1 MIWFFTRGSAQIDI
15 EVRRI
20 SDPDGYELVVDY
32 SDGEESVERFT
43 NPRRLVER
51 TLTLQRQLIG
61 DGWMPSGPG
70 MYGVRAKVRPARE
83 SASRAGPAL
92 GLRPPH
98 SLGAPGRNLRAIAPK
113 FSRSV

>member
-70 MYGVRAKVRPARE
+70 MYGVRAKVRPRARVL
-83 SASRAGPAL
+83 RGPARL
-92 GLRPPH
+92 WGYVHRTVSARLAATFGL
-98 SLGAPGRNLRAIAPK
+98 
-113 FSRSV
+113 